1 MKKKHIFQAA
11 NLVVD
16 RSTHSSTEAKVI
28 QETFEHF
35 FQRSDPDF
43 DFNLKHFRGYID
55 SKVTYDAWHI

>member
-1 MKKKHIFQAA
+1 MKQKHILQAA
-11 NLVVD
+11 NLVVG

-28 QETFEHF
+28 QETFEDF